1 LILPPRR
8 PTRIGAAFDFPAR
21 LTGANVKSRLLAS
34 AAVAPFVL
42 ALGGGASAQQAPA
55 VAYPNFTIGGE
66 GGAALGQGYG
76 QVEGTFAFPL
86 GSDFG
91 AQFDGSAGSESGEF
105 TGQAAAQLFWRN
117 PASALVGVY
126 GAYGRL
132 DDGFA
137 PNAARLAPEAEFYF
151 SRFTLS
157 GIAGVNFDDNDRF
170 FAQARAS
177 FYVDDNTKI
186 FAGYVRDDTGAQAA
200 GVDAAAVGFEHL
212 FPSTGVSI
220 FGEAR
225 VGDHDYRAAWA
236 GIKFYLGGP
245 TGSGKSLI
253 GRDREDVAPV
263 WRFLEQKKQKVASST
278 SATTTTVTTTTT
290 TTTTTR
296 TSSTTTTQTTAS
308 S

>member
-1 LILPPRR
+1 MKR
-8 PTRIGAAFDFPAR
+8 
-21 LTGANVKSRLLAS
+21 RLLAS
-34 AAVAPFVL
+34 AAAAPLLL
-42 ALGGGASAQQAPA
+42 ALGGAVSAQQAPA

-66 GGAALGQGYG
+66 GGAALGDPYG
-76 QVEGTFAFPL
+76 QLEGTFALPL
-86 GSDFG
+86 GTNFG
-91 AQFDGSAGSESGEF
+91 TQFDGSIGSESGQF
-105 TGQAAAQLFWRN
+105 AGQVAGQAFWRN
-117 PASALVGVY
+117 PATALVGVY
-126 GAYGRL
+126 GAYSHL
-132 DDGFA
+132 NDGFE
-137 PNAARLAPEAEFYF
+137 PDAARLAAESELYF

-177 FYVDDNTKI
+177 LYVDDNTKI
-186 FAGYVRDDTGAQAA
+186 FAGYVRDDTGYQYASVNA
-200 GVDAAAVGFEHL
+200 GAVGFEHL

-253 GRDREDVAPV
+253 GRDSEDVAPV
-263 WRFLEQKKQKVASST
+263 WRFVEAKKQKVASST

-290 TTTTTR
+290 TS
-296 TSSTTTTQTTAS
+296 TSTSTQTTS
-308 S
+308 QTTTNEGS

>member
-1 LILPPRR
+1 M
-8 PTRIGAAFDFPAR
+8 
-21 LTGANVKSRLLAS
+21 KKRLLAS
-34 AAVAPFVL
+34 AAVAPLIV
-42 ALGGGASAQQAPA
+42 ALSGGALAQQAPA
-55 VAYPNFTIGGE
+55 VAYPNFTLGGE
-66 GGAALGQGYG
+66 GGSALGDGYG
-76 QVEGTFAFPL
+76 QAEGTFAFPL

-91 AQFDGSAGSESGEF
+91 AQFDGSAGSQSGEF

-126 GAYGRL
+126 GAYGRF

-137 PNAARLAPEAEFYF
+137 PNAARLAPEAELYL

-186 FAGYVRDDTGAQAA
+186 FAGYVRDDTGAQSA
-200 GVDAAAVGFEHL
+200 GVNAAAAGFEHL
-212 FPSTGVSI
+212 VPSTGVSI

-225 VGDHDYRAAWA
+225 AGDHDYRAAWA
-236 GIKFYLGGP
+236 GVKFYLGGP

-290 TTTTTR
+290 TTTTT
-296 TSSTTTTQTTAS
+296 TGTTTQTTTAAT
-308 S
+308 

>member
-1 LILPPRR
+1 M
-8 PTRIGAAFDFPAR
+8 
-21 LTGANVKSRLLAS
+21 KKRLLAS
-34 AAVAPFVL
+34 AAAAPLIV
-42 ALGGGASAQQAPA
+42 ALGGGAWAQQAPA

-66 GGAALGQGYG
+66 GGAALGDGYG
-76 QVEGTFAFPL
+76 QLEGTFALPL
-86 GSDFG
+86 GTNFG
-91 AQFDGSAGSESGEF
+91 TQFDGSIGSESGQF
-105 TGQAAAQLFWRN
+105 TGQVAGQAFWRN
-117 PASALVGVY
+117 PATALVGVY
-126 GAYGRL
+126 GAYSHL
-132 DDGFA
+132 NDGFE
-137 PNAARLAPEAEFYF
+137 PDAARLAAESEFYF

-186 FAGYVRDDTGAQAA
+186 FAGYVRDDTGAQSA
-200 GVDAAAVGFEHL
+200 GVNAGAAGFEHL

-290 TTTTTR
+290 TDHDDER
-296 TSSTTTTQTTAS
+296 RRQRRRRQGPEASTDDRARRIG
-308 S
+308 